1 MKKKKLHM
9 VMDSL
14 LKVSLL
20 ELKVEDVTRKD
31 CQPVCDK
38 MYEIAGK
45 DGHEITTSHFSFC
58 VCAPP
63 SQKYKSEESISN
75 KSESRD

>member
-1 MKKKKLHM
+1 
-9 VMDSL
+9 MDSL

-20 ELKVEDVTRKD
+20 ELKIEDMTKKE

-45 DGHEITTSHFSFC
+45 DGHEIISSHFSFC
-58 VCAPP
+58 VCELP
-63 SQKYKSEESISN
+63 SQKYKSQESISN
-75 KSESRD
+75 KSENRD